1 MNAPTI
7 ASRRGRQDQPAGAD
21 APLLADYLSDT
32 ELAVELDVS
41 VRTIWRWRE
50 LRLGPPTTHV
60 GKTPYTRR
68 QAVRE
73 WLAEREQKQAR
84 ASAR

>member
-1 MNAPTI
+1 MDTTI
-7 ASRRGRQDQPAGAD
+7 AEPKRRVAQPAD
-21 APLLADYLSDT
+21 ATPLLFDYLTDT

-50 LRLGPPTTHV
+50 LRLGPPTTYI
-60 GKTPYTRR
+60 GKRPYTRR
-68 QAVRE
+68 QAVKE

-84 ASAR
+84 ANAR